1 MRTGEWITAI
11 AVFLLSG
18 GFGVLSIRHF
28 LERGYLLNNA
38 WIYASPKERETM
50 DKKPWYRQSAIVFC
64 LLSAVFLVV
73 GLSLVLQ
80 SGRLLLLELPIFA
93 AALIYAVVS
102 TLRIN
107 QASKKQ

>member
-1 MRTGEWITAI
+1 MKTGELVTAVVMFVL
-11 AVFLLSG
+11 AALLLVL
-18 GFGVLSIRHF
+18 GVRHF